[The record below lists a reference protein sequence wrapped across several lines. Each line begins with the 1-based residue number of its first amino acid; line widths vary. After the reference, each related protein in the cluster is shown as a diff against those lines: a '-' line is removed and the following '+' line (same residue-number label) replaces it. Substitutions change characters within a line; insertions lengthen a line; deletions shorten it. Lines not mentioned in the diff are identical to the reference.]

1 MLAYT
6 LINLALIHRLWRL
19 AVTNSNED
27 YMRAIPGDW
36 VIRCAPE
43 KTEWSE
49 PQYEFIQTRAPNL
62 QKPIDYTSFTDHA
75 IYVIDVTRTH
85 MTVHDPLFGRPVIF
99 QIHEMPGSWHLAT
112 MRQVEM
118 TWILAGNVRERG
130 QSMQLQIEK
139 QNMPYRMRP
148 V

>member
-1 MLAYT
+1 M
-6 LINLALIHRLWRL
+6 R
-19 AVTNSNED
+19 SSED
-27 YMRAIPGDW
+27 FMRVVPGDW

-49 PQYEFIQTRAPNL
+49 PQYEFLSPSQPPKKQTDNH
-62 QKPIDYTSFTDHA
+62 SFTDHA
-75 IYVIDVTRTH
+75 IYVIDVTKTH
-85 MTVHDPLFGRPVIF
+85 MTVHEPLFGRPVIF
-99 QIHEMPGSWHLAT
+99 QIHEYPGTWHLAS

-130 QSMQLQIEK
+130 QSMQLQVEK
-139 QNMPYRMRP
+139 QNMPYRVRP